1 MKSSPYA
8 ISPINQHFT
17 KEIAHLERD
26 LLRMGALVEVVFRYS
41 HKALFHRDLGGIE
54 TISLL
59 DRKIDRFYRKIE
71 SECILLL
78 SRQHD
83 VARNSRLLG
92 AYMQLV
98 RDLERIGDYA
108 EDLAEIAVKLFP
120 YPTHAKLSEVEAM
133 SRFAQAMLSKSLVAL
148 AELDAEAGRGLREED
163 STVNEA
169 YERLYLA
176 LARQQDVR
184 GSIEPILLL
193 TLAIRHLERM
203 ADHAA
208 NIGQRVAYVVT
219 GVRN

>member
-1 MKSSPYA
+1 MKSSSHVA
-8 ISPINQHFT
+8 TSANLHFT
-17 KEIAHLERD
+17 KELTHLERD
-26 LLRMGALVEVVFRYS
+26 LLRMGALVEVAFRHS
-41 HKALFHRDLGGIE
+41 HKALFYRDLEGIE

-71 SECILLL
+71 SNCILLL

-83 VARNSRLLG
+83 VAHHSRLLG

-108 EDLAEIAVKLFP
+108 EDLAEIAVKLLP
-120 YPTHAKLSEVEAM
+120 YPAHAKLAEIEAM
-133 SRFAQAMLSKSLVAL
+133 SRCAQAMLAKSLVAL
-148 AELDAEAGRGLREED
+148 ADLDAEAGLGLREED

-176 LARQQDVR
+176 LARQQNIR